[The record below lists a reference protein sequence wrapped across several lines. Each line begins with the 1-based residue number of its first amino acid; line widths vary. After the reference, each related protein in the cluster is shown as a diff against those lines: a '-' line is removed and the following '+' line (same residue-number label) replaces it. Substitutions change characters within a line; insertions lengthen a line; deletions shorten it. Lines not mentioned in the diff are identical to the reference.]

1 MPPKHASETP
11 TSRDVQESLESGL
24 PAFSTVLYWRSKQM
38 RKTLFTFLVGCLLA
52 AVSMAVPETNL
63 TAQGQTKLR
72 SATTPIPQPQIKP
85 SRLMEDLRNHRQTH
99 PNITMK
105 QLADF
110 GNERI
115 KIKGFNYDFEMCEI
129 IKANQR
135 PKMLRSDYPVSRLYS
150 YRLTLTT
157 GEKQRFQIVTDET
170 DPLCG
175 ECVLSIPCQSVS
187 KSEFTVIASGRKY
200 PVKRAASYTLNK
212 IFLMDK
218 GMGKVLRSWETP
230 FQTDPVGVSEDGLK
244 LYLPTDIEEL
254 VLEVS
259 SSGVQLRAKS
269 QLKLQH
275 EGEWLENHP
284 VDPKDDS
291 ISFMRFRSGKKSFII
306 RFSAPDCC

>member
-1 MPPKHASETP
+1 
-11 TSRDVQESLESGL
+11 VQESLKADL
-24 PAFSTVLYWRSKQM
+24 STFNKIIHWRSKQM
-38 RKTLFTFLVGCLLA
+38 RKTLLTLMIVCLLA
-52 AVSMAVPETNL
+52 AVSMTVLETNL

-72 SATTPIPQPQIKP
+72 SATTPRTFPQIKP
-85 SRLMEDLRNHRQTH
+85 SPLMEDLQNYRQTH

-129 IKANQR
+129 IKANKH
-135 PKMLRSDYPVSRLYS
+135 PKMLRSDYPVSMLYS

-200 PVKRAASYTLNK
+200 QVKRAASFALNE

-218 GMGKVLRSWETP
+218 GLKKVIRRWETP
-230 FQTDPVGVSEDGLK
+230 YQTYPVGVSEDGLK
-244 LYLPTDIEEL
+244 LYLPTDMEEL

-269 QLKLQH
+269 QLKLHH

-284 VDPKDDS
+284 VDPKDDTLA
-291 ISFMRFRSGKKSFII
+291 FMRFRSGKKSFII
-306 RFSAPDCC
+306 RYSAPDCC

>member
-1 MPPKHASETP
+1 
-11 TSRDVQESLESGL
+11 VQESLKAGL
-24 PAFSTVLYWRSKQM
+24 DAFRKIIHWRSTLL
-38 RKTLFTFLVGCLLA
+38 RKTLLTLMVVCLLA
-52 AVSMAVPETNL
+52 AVSITVPEANL

-72 SATTPIPQPQIKP
+72 SATMPRPDPQIKP
-85 SRLMEDLRNHRQTH
+85 SPLMEDLRNHRQTH
-99 PNITMK
+99 PNITLK

-110 GNERI
+110 GNERM
-115 KIKGFNYDFEMCEI
+115 KIKGFNYDFAMCEI
-129 IKANQR
+129 IKANQH

-200 PVKRAASYTLNK
+200 QVKRAASFTLNE
-212 IFLMDK
+212 IFLVDK
-218 GMGKVLRSWETP
+218 RMKKVLRRWETP
-230 FQTDPVGVSEDGLK
+230 FLSYPVGVSEDGLK
-244 LYLPTDIEEL
+244 LYLPTDLEEL

-259 SSGVQLRAKS
+259 SSGIQFRAKS
-269 QLKLQH
+269 QLKLPP

-284 VDPKDDS
+284 VDPNDETLA
-291 ISFMRFRSGKKSFII
+291 FMRFRSGKKSFII